1 MINSIKMQVDLI
13 RLHDELDALKD
24 QLADVVKAL
33 EHEYTKGYADGKAGE
48 GYSQEE
54 FDASYQDGYEDGLI
68 QGRGE
73 CAYEGK
79 EMYTAGYEAGANDMA
94 IAYSTEYQIGWQN
107 GEEVG
112 FKQGFEA
119 ALASFKGV

>member
-33 EHEYTKGYADGKAGE
+33 EHEYTKGYADGKAAE

-73 CAYEGK
+73 SAYEGT
-79 EMYTAGYEAGANDMA
+79 ETYTAGYEDGANDMA
-94 IAYSTEYQIGWQN
+94 IAYTTKYQIGWQN

-112 FKQGFEA
+112 FKKGFEA
-119 ALASFKGV
+119 AIASFKGV